1 MTEDLGFGTEAGQDI
16 AVRDPEVHWE
26 GEKALFSMVIGG
38 TIQNDN
44 DPVYFQI
51 YEVSG
56 IGQGETASIRKLV
69 QPEDYNNIA
78 PCYTSDD
85 RIVFTSDRPRN
96 GDKRLYP
103 QLDEYESAP
112 TVSGLWCMD
121 ADGSNLRIFDHSPSG
136 DFEPIVDSFG
146 RILFTRWDHLQRD
159 QQADADIYNLIR
171 GEGTSYEVVT
181 YESEEG
187 DASHALA
194 PGDEVFPEQR
204 GIYGEDGPDPVWD
217 DMQETENG
225 HTFNVFF
232 PWMMKQ
238 DGTGMETLN
247 HIGRLEL
254 SRYIGSARNYL
265 PEAYA
270 FETLRINNIM
280 HIEEDP
286 TDPGLYYFT
295 NAPEFSTHS
304 SGQIVAMRG
313 APDIN
318 PDDMRVAYITH
329 EATSSYVGD
338 DEARPAGHVGLFR
351 DPLATSTGELWAVH
365 TDTYRAD
372 RPTIEDPGYPE
383 PYTASSRY
391 QFAIRELVE
400 GEGGVRVP
408 GARLNLGGIVETI
421 SYFDNATYRQLNYS
435 GPMWELQPVEVAP
448 RPRPSMGTEPLPE
461 IEQSVLEASL
471 GGVEGIA
478 SLREY
483 LVENNLALV
492 VSRDVTI
499 RGDEQQDVD
508 LKIAGS
514 DHQTAGEGATPKE
527 IAWMQFFEGKQ
538 LRGYRFEGRR
548 IIARA
553 LENNPNPP
561 VPQAPEGSV
570 RLGADGSMAALV
582 PAGRA
587 LSWQMTEEDGTA
599 TVRERM
605 WLTFQPGEIRACT
618 NCHGLNNTDVFGGS
632 LPQNEPQALKDLLG
646 WWLEQQ

>member
-1 MTEDLGFGTEAGQDI
+1 
-16 AVRDPEVHWE
+16 
-26 GEKALFSMVIGG
+26 
-38 TIQNDN
+38 
-44 DPVYFQI
+44 
-51 YEVSG
+51 
-56 IGQGETASIRKLV
+56 
-69 QPEDYNNIA
+69 
-78 PCYTSDD
+78 
-85 RIVFTSDRPRN
+85 
-96 GDKRLYP
+96 
-103 QLDEYESAP
+103 
-112 TVSGLWCMD
+112 
-121 ADGSNLRIFDHSPSG
+121 
-136 DFEPIVDSFG
+136 
-146 RILFTRWDHLQRD
+146 
-159 QQADADIYNLIR
+159 
-171 GEGTSYEVVT
+171 
-181 YESEEG
+181 
-187 DASHALA
+187 
-194 PGDEVFPEQR
+194 
-204 GIYGEDGPDPVWD
+204 
-217 DMQETENG
+217 
-225 HTFNVFF
+225 
-232 PWMMKQ
+232 
-238 DGTGMETLN
+238 
-247 HIGRLEL
+247 
-254 SRYIGSARNYL
+254 
-265 PEAYA
+265 
-270 FETLRINNIM
+270 
-280 HIEEDP
+280 
-286 TDPGLYYFT
+286 
-295 NAPEFSTHS
+295 
-304 SGQIVAMRG
+304 
-313 APDIN
+313 
-318 PDDMRVAYITH
+318 
-329 EATSSYVGD
+329 
-338 DEARPAGHVGLFR
+338 
-351 DPLATSTGELWAVH
+351 
-365 TDTYRAD
+365 
-372 RPTIEDPGYPE
+372 
-383 PYTASSRY
+383 
-391 QFAIRELVE
+391 
-400 GEGGVRVP
+400 
-408 GARLNLGGIVETI
+408 
-421 SYFDNATYRQLNYS
+421 
-435 GPMWELQPVEVAP
+435 
-448 RPRPSMGTEPLPE
+448 MGTEPLPE